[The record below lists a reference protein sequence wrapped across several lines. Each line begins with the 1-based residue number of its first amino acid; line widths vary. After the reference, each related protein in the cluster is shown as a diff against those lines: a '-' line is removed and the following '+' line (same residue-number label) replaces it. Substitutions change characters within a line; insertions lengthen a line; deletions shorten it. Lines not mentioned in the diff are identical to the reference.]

1 MRFGNGYNKRPLA
14 REASHMGR
22 RGAEVNETMT
32 EGRMTGGCLCGSF
45 RFEVTG
51 PLGDVR
57 LCHCD
62 LCRAASG
69 TAFSANARVPLDRF
83 AVLTGKGTVKEY
95 QSSPGA
101 WRAFCSSCGSPAYGR
116 TDRDPNHIRIRLGT
130 LPRTAEASITA
141 HVWVGSKAAW
151 DSIAF
156 DVPKY
161 LKGAD
166 GALMASD
173 DLGPSDLDALEGF
186 PA

>member
-69 TAFSANARVPLDRF
+69 TAFSANARVPLKPLRGSNRQGDGERVPVAARRLESVLFKLRISCLWPDRP
-83 AVLTGKGTVKEY
+83 GP
-95 QSSPGA
+95 QPHSDSPGHLA
-101 WRAFCSSCGSPAYGR
+101 ADCGSLDYRTCLGR
-116 TDRDPNHIRIRLGT
+116 LESGLG
-130 LPRTAEASITA
+130 
-141 HVWVGSKAAW
+141 
-151 DSIAF
+151 F
-156 DVPKY
+156 DY
-161 LKGAD
+161 LRRA
-166 GALMASD
+166 
-173 DLGPSDLDALEGF
+173 
-186 PA
+186 